1 MRTIFYLLFPLMTL
15 GLLWFGADAFFHNQ
29 AYLKKLAASAF
40 GTAFSR
46 DTVTPELPLSKTK
59 ALVIKA
65 DTQGHFRGTVFINN
79 IKMPYLID
87 TGATKTSIPAKL
99 AVSAGLA
106 FGSPLRSH
114 TAGGTVIDHET
125 HINSLKLGNAEI
137 RNLDANINEYLDE
150 VLIGMNTLK
159 YFQLT
164 QSGGTMTLAALKQSG
179 QNAASVQVLDKPD
192 KKPFTVKKTVTCDQ
206 RQVCI
211 TAYSDH

>member
-1 MRTIFYLLFPLMTL
+1 MRTIFYLLFPVLTL

-29 AYLKKLAASAF
+29 VNLKKLAASFFVAPLSEE
-40 GTAFSR
+40 AIK
-46 DTVTPELPLSKTK
+46 PELPISKTK

-65 DTQGHFRGTVFINN
+65 DSQGHFRGTVFINN
-79 IKMPYLID
+79 VAMPFLID
-87 TGATKTSIPAKL
+87 TGATKTAIPAKL

-125 HINSLKLGNAEI
+125 RINSLKMGNAEI

-150 VLIGMNTLK
+150 VLIGMNTLQ

-164 QSGGTMTLAALKQSG
+164 QNRGIMTLATLKQSG
-179 QNAASVQVLDKPD
+179 SSEAAVQVLDKPE
-192 KKPFTVKKTVTCDQ
+192 KKPFTLKKTVTCDQ
-206 RQVCI
+206 WQVCI